1 MLTLSLVCGC
11 VERASAQQ
19 SDQQDVLY
27 EYARNKIGLLR
38 YCRNQG
44 LIGQGTAESAIN
56 AIKLSLKRLAV
67 TDASVRKRGD
77 RTEKMGEAGFWDA
90 EGKEDLVSV
99 AEHFRTSLASL
110 CKELAGEISRFQ
122 QFPVSSQIPVA
133 SQIQVAPKIAP
144 TEARP
149 EPAPPIIAAK
159 PAAPATPPAEPSK
172 RSVLKR
178 SPIEEARCIFN
189 RREKPCPR

>member
-11 VERASAQQ
+11 PVAATAQQ
-19 SDQQDVLY
+19 SDQPDVLY
-27 EYARNKIGLLR
+27 EYARNKIGLLY

-44 LIGQGTAESAIN
+44 LIGQSTAESAIN

-67 TDASVRKRGD
+67 SDKLVRRRGD
-77 RTEKMGEAGFWDA
+77 RAEEMGEAGFWDA
-90 EGKEDLVSV
+90 DGRENLVGV
-99 AEHFRTSLASL
+99 AKLFRTSLAGL

-133 SQIQVAPKIAP
+133 SQIQTAPKIAP

-149 EPAPPIIAAK
+149 EPAPPTIAAK
-159 PAAPATPPAEPSK
+159 PAAPATLPAEPSK

-178 SPIEEARCIFN
+178 SPIEVARCIFN